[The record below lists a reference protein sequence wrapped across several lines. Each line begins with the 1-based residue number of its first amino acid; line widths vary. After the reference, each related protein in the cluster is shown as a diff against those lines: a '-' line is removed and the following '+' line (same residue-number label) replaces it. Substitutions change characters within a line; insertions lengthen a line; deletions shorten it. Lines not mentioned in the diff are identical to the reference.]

1 VDRNEKFATF
11 SGSVVTGLTLVF
23 CLSPTFWIICFG
35 SLLLIVSF
43 SLLAKF
49 EGLWGPTTAKHWF
62 YILPMVLAPTLG
74 GLLRETNYALWL
86 GALVALAGGFATN
99 FLVRRYPPFMS
110 PLQETDTAET
120 AHSISR

>member
-1 VDRNEKFATF
+1 MDRNEKFATF

-49 EGLWGPTTAKHWF
+49 EGLWGQPLPNIGSIFCPWCSPQLWEGYFAKRIMHCGSELSW
-62 YILPMVLAPTLG
+62 
-74 GLLRETNYALWL
+74 
-86 GALVALAGGFATN
+86 
-99 FLVRRYPPFMS
+99 
-110 PLQETDTAET
+110 
-120 AHSISR
+120 H